1 MSVAIRIIVGAL
13 GLASL
18 LATALFV
25 LRLLT
30 MEHGAEVLLAG
41 YMAIGGILVGAF
53 FLLYAMTGRWRPNLT
68 GRKQ

>member
-13 GLASL
+13 GLTSL
-18 LATALFV
+18 VATVLFV

-30 MEHGAEVLLAG
+30 MHYDVAVLLAG
-41 YMAIGGILVGAF
+41 YMAIGGVLVGAF
-53 FLLYAMTGRWRPNLT
+53 FLFFAITGQWRPNLT